1 MSYILDALRRADAE
15 RQRGQV
21 PGIGA
26 TAAGSH
32 VPARA
37 VLPAR
42 ARLALWLG
50 LFTLIS
56 LVFGGLALWL
66 LRQQAPQAP
75 LAAAARAEVAPPPAQ
90 VAPQAVPPAL
100 PVVVSAQPS
109 APPSASPATPPLPAP
124 TEPQQAI
131 PQTAAPATGPAPRPR
146 RLGELTAEQRAGLPP
161 LAVGGAV
168 WSEIASNRLLILDG
182 QVLREGQAVA
192 TGLVLLQI
200 RPKSALLRWR
210 DIVFELPV

>member
-37 VLPAR
+37 ALPAR

-50 LFTLIS
+50 LFTLLS

-75 LAAAARAEVAPPPAQ
+75 LAAAAPAEVAPPPAQ

-109 APPSASPATPPLPAP
+109 APPMPAP
-124 TEPQQAI
+124 TEPQRAM
-131 PQTAAPATGPAPRPR
+131 PETAAPATGPAPRPR

-182 QVLREGQAVA
+182 QVLREGQAVT

>member
-21 PGIGA
+21 PGIGT

-37 VLPAR
+37 PLPGR
-42 ARLALWLG
+42 ARLAFWLG
-50 LFTLIS
+50 LFTLAS
-56 LVFGGLALWL
+56 LVLGGLALWL
-66 LRQQAPQAP
+66 VREKAPHAP
-75 LAAAARAEVAPPPAQ
+75 LAAAASAGAAAPPAQ

-100 PVVVSAQPS
+100 PVVVSAQPP
-109 APPSASPATPPLPAP
+109 APPMPAP
-124 TEPQQAI
+124 TEPQRAM
-131 PQTAAPATGPAPRPR
+131 PEVSAAATGPAPRPR

-161 LAVGGAV
+161 LTVGGAV

-182 QVLREGQAVA
+182 QVLREGQGVVP
-192 TGLVLLQI
+192 GLVLLQI